1 MLQNTFFIYY
11 IESLRMFL
19 LRLSF
24 DFANTNT
31 LTSLSAFGLEHRF
44 SSAHTFYLFLYLFF
58 KFALIVVLPLQI
70 AGLNMLQIM
79 VSVCVII
86 FWQVFV
92 HCNRNVNAQPQ
103 HERTKAASTVCLFF
117 SPSLLWFGSG
127 FSTVLLYAKSMA
139 PLRDLIFVIKL

>member
-1 MLQNTFFIYY
+1 
-11 IESLRMFL
+11 MFL

-79 VSVCVII
+79 VSVCVCV
-86 FWQVFV
+86 W
-92 HCNRNVNAQPQ
+92 
-103 HERTKAASTVCLFF
+103 LFF
-117 SPSLLWFGSG
+117 GRCLY
-127 FSTVLLYAKSMA
+127 TVIGMLMHSHSMSEQKLRPQFAYFFLPLSYGLGRVFLLYCYTLKAWHHWE
-139 PLRDLIFVIKL
+139 I